1 MSSSIEGGDLESG
14 AGQVDFDDVVHQ
26 QVRLRLLVVL
36 NEVREADF
44 SYLKS
49 NLFLTDGNL
58 GRHIEIL
65 ARSRLVSVRKTHLR
79 GKPRTLI
86 SITRVGRNALVSE
99 IKSLKSLLGL

>member
-1 MSSSIEGGDLESG
+1 VPNSSDREAELG
-14 AGQVDFDDVVHQ
+14 AGRVDFDDVVHQ

-36 NEVREADF
+36 NEVRETDF

-49 NLFLTDGNL
+49 NLYLTDGNL

-65 ARSRLVSVRKTHLR
+65 ARSNFVRVRKTHLG

-86 SITRVGRNALVSE
+86 SITRRGRNALLSE